1 MQSQSPSSP
10 PSRHPDSPKR
20 VRPLWIG
27 LVLGYALVVAQPNLP
42 SLEALTDY
50 RPKVPLRVYTA
61 DHVLI
66 GEFGEERRSV
76 VRLQDIPANMK
87 NAVLAIEDARFYQH
101 GGIDVLGLLRAAG
114 ADILH

>member
-20 VRPLWIG
+20 VRPLWIRLLLGLLICIVGLIISAG

-66 GEFGEERRSV
+66 GEFGEERR
-76 VRLQDIPANMK
+76 RIAG
-87 NAVLAIEDARFYQH
+87 FYQ
-101 GGIDVLGLLRAAG
+101 ITDKIEK
-114 ADILH
+114 ADIRE

>member
-10 PSRHPDSPKR
+10 PSRHPESPKR
-20 VRPLWIG
+20 VRPLWIRLLLGLLICIVGLIVSAG

-66 GEFGEERRSV
+66 GEFGDERRSV
-76 VRLQDIPANMK
+76 DYPGTQGPPEPLTLFTCTQY
-87 NAVLAIEDARFYQH
+87 LE
-101 GGIDVLGLLRAAG
+101 
-114 ADILH
+114 